1 MTKEEFRNQAKSNI
15 DLLVNKIDQLETKG
29 ENISHQMKLELER
42 KQKMLKDQ
50 QKELF
55 SKYKQLEQTTN
66 ETWNDAKASFNES
79 YQLMK
84 TKIDQAIEQVS

>member
-55 SKYKQLEQTTN
+55 SKYKQLEHTTN
-66 ETWNDAKASFNES
+66 ESWKDAKASFNES

-84 TKIDQAIEQVS
+84 TKIDQAIDQVF